1 MDSFKVVTNK
11 SSVWRYF
18 KKHLVEDK
26 ALCIDCSNIIKCNGG
41 STSGLRNHLKAVH
54 KIELQKTLGLKSSP
68 ESERAFSSACYFCSK
83 LRSRLNDD
91 SLDKLCFFRSYF
103 QKNC

>member
-11 SSVWRYF
+11 SENLSSVWHYF

-41 STSGLRNHLKAVH
+41 STSGLRNHLKATH
-54 KIELQKTLGLKSSP
+54 KIELQKTSGLKSQN
-68 ESERAFSSACYFCSK
+68 SK
-83 LRSRLNDD
+83 
-91 SLDKLCFFRSYF
+91 FF
-103 QKNC
+103 N